1 MKRRDKPKG
10 VTAMVA
16 ITGKQ
21 LNRDWE
27 VWALHALY
35 RRDGTWYN
43 LLDRFPGALFD
54 TNGYIPFQTRD
65 DFNKFRQRRGVSGRK
80 QIYVQGGIAGHP
92 DYILVNPNR

>member
-1 MKRRDKPKG
+1 M
-10 VTAMVA
+10 AA

-21 LNRDWE
+21 LNREWE
-27 VWALHALY
+27 VGALHALY

-43 LLDRFPGALFD
+43 LLECFPGALFD

-65 DFNKFRQRRGVSGRK
+65 DFNEFRQRRGVSGRK

-92 DYILVNPNR
+92 DYILVNPKL